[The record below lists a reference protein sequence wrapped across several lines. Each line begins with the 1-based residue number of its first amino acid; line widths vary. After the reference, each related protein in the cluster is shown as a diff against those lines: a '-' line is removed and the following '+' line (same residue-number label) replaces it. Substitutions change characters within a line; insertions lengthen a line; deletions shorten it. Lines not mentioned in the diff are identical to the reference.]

1 MARLLEKIKTRAA
14 QHAEWWKDYM
24 TEMSI
29 LVISLAATFYGESL
43 IQDYQDAQE
52 DHQTMGMVVNEL
64 EYNAKTLE
72 FVEEQYE
79 MEQQFS
85 AVLNR
90 ALMRNET
97 FPQDTLDKYLDFHYD
112 VYYNLW
118 KHNAFDLIKLSGT
131 MQRVEDKELSL
142 HLFECYELLDV
153 VKEMDA
159 GFREERKKQRSGFIA
174 ELKDG
179 VHASTTAGQWKQ
191 INEDI
196 AFKHYLLYSMPSA
209 AKTIQGNARIARE
222 AVDNLI
228 TMIKKNYDL
237 P

>member
-14 QHAEWWKDYM
+14 QHAGWWKDYM

-72 FVEEQYE
+72 IVEEQYA

-85 AVLNR
+85 VVLNR
-90 ALMRNET
+90 ALVPHET
-97 FPQDTLDKYLDFHYD
+97 FSQDTLDKYLDFHYN

-131 MQRVEDKELSL
+131 MQRVEDKNLSL
-142 HLFECYELLDV
+142 QLFECYEWLDV
-153 VKEMDA
+153 VREMDA
-159 GFREERKKQRSGFIA
+159 NFREERKKQRSEFIA
-174 ELKDG
+174 GLKDV
-179 VHASTTAGQWKQ
+179 VHAETTAGQWRQ
-191 INEDI
+191 VD
-196 AFKHYLLYSMPSA
+196 ADVPFKRYLLYSMPSA
-209 AKTIQGNARIARE
+209 AKTIHGNACRARKV
-222 AVDNLI
+222 VDKTI
-228 TMIKKNYDL
+228 SMIKKNYDL